1 MVKKIMVI
9 DDEEKLGKYIK
20 SVLEQYSCRVTHILD
35 GKRGLELIKK
45 EQPDLILLDLLLPG
59 IHGLELCKII
69 KKDDRLKHIPVITM
83 SAVYGKV
90 TAEMESRKSGA
101 DDFLEK
107 PMNFGEL
114 LGKIKK
120 FIEIQP
126 GQAIKNGDTP
136 QAKIQY
142 LQNLYGKE
150 LPGKVTEL
158 EAIWRF
164 LQEKPG
170 NRESLTSFH
179 QMAHKLNGSGAT
191 FGFQEISNHARELE
205 TVLAN
210 ALDKDEHILEREK
223 DRINGLLDRLRY
235 HATAPGKKE

>member
-9 DDEEKLGKYIK
+9 DDEDKLGKYIK
-20 SVLEQYSCRVTHILD
+20 SVLEQYSCQVTHILD

-45 EQPDLILLDLLLPG
+45 EQPDLILLDLVLPG
-59 IHGLELCKII
+59 IHGLDLCKII
-69 KKDDRLKHIPVITM
+69 KEDDRLKHIPVITM
-83 SAVYGKV
+83 SAVYRRIAWETEIKN
-90 TAEMESRKSGA
+90 SGA
-101 DDFLEK
+101 DDFVEK
-107 PMNFGEL
+107 PINFGEL

-120 FIEIQP
+120 FIDIQP
-126 GQAIKNGDTP
+126 GQEIKNGDTP
-136 QAKIQY
+136 QSKLQY

-150 LPGKVTEL
+150 LPEKITEL
-158 EAIWRF
+158 EAEWRF

-170 NRESLTSFH
+170 IRESLTTFH

-205 TVLAN
+205 IVLAK
-210 ALDKDEHILEREK
+210 ALDEDEHILKREK